1 MDVEFT
7 RRSDARVVVKVERD
21 DGAILE
27 TSSPGGHDRLPHDL
41 IHYVVERELGI
52 DDGFWARLAAGVTYK
67 NFRVVAPPVAKRS
80 PSSPRRARRSPLKR
94 KGVLEAEVLV
104 GIFHDIWDGTAEREW
119 GSVRA
124 FLDTIW
130 SPRTRSR
137 ADELDDATIRRVCRA
152 LDETEAAWRRV
163 GAGESLRVSWPQQS
177 VRHSLSSSR

>member
-1 MDVEFT
+1 MNIDVT
-7 RRSDARVVVKVERD
+7 REGDARVVVKLERD

-27 TSSPGGHDRLPHDL
+27 TSSPGGHERLPHDL

-52 DDGFWARLAAGVTYK
+52 DDGIWGRLAGGVTYK

-80 PSSPRRARRSPLKR
+80 PSSPRRARRSRLKR

-104 GIFHDIWDGTAEREW
+104 GIFHDIWNGTAEREW
-119 GSVRA
+119 GSVHA

-137 ADELDDATIRRVCRA
+137 ADELDDATIRRVCRV

-163 GAGESLRVSWPQQS
+163 GAGESLRVSWPQRPA
-177 VRHSLSSSR
+177 RHSLSSSR